1 MINKYLLTT
10 IFVITLITNTV
21 SFAQQSVEVISNE
34 EQRDST
40 AAKQKFFDRVVS
52 YFEEAKKDK
61 SQSKFDLS
69 FIGGPSYS
77 VDTKLGLGIVA
88 SGLYRVDKENL
99 DLPPSDLAIYTNF
112 TTSGFFAIGVE
123 NTTIFPNDDYRFHYD
138 MAFKYMPSKYY
149 GIGYEA
155 GSQGDYVK
163 YDEYHLG
170 LKFDVLR
177 KVLPN
182 TYVGLVFSAQNIQ
195 SRNFRDSEVRPDTD
209 SKDTAIG
216 GGFIASYD
224 SRDFIPNPSKGIFIQ
239 YEQTFFPKT
248 LGSNK
253 HFGKINFTAR
263 AYQQVWKDGLIAFD
277 LNGEFNNGEVPW
289 TMLSKLGGA
298 RQMRGYYSG
307 QYRDRKQINTQVELR
322 QKIHNRHG
330 VAVWGGAGNVFE
342 NMDKFDWSHILPTYG
357 IGYRWEFK
365 NRVNVRLDYGFGKGQ
380 SGFYFNIY
388 ESF

>member
-1 MINKYLLTT
+1 MTKHYILSKILV
-10 IFVITLITNTV
+10 IFLITNTV
-21 SFAQQSVEVISNE
+21 TFAQESTNVIEQE

-40 AAKQKFFDRVVS
+40 TVKKKFFDRVVS

-88 SGLYRVDKENL
+88 SGLYRMDKE
-99 DLPPSDLAIYTNF
+99 DMSLPPSDVAIYTNF
-112 TTSGFFAIGVE
+112 TTSGFFSIGVE
-123 NTTIFPNDDYRFHYD
+123 NTTIFPNDKYRFHYD
-138 MAFKYMPSKYY
+138 MAFKFMPSKFY
-149 GIGYEA
+149 GIGYDA
-155 GSQGDYVK
+155 GNLGEYTK

-170 LKFDVLR
+170 LKFDILR
-177 KVLPN
+177 QVLPN

-195 SRNFRDSEVRPDTD
+195 SRNFQSEEVRPDTD

-224 SRDFIPNPSKGIFIQ
+224 SRDFIPNPSKGLFIQ
-239 YEQTFFPKT
+239 YEQTFYPKT

-253 HFGKINFTAR
+253 HFGNIKFTTR
-263 AYQQVWKDGLIAFD
+263 AYKQVWKDGLLAFD
-277 LNGEFNNGEVPW
+277 LNGELNNGDVPW
-289 TMLSKLGGA
+289 TMLSKIGGS
-298 RQMRGYYSG
+298 RQMRGYFMG
-307 QYRDRKQINTQVELR
+307 QYRDRKQINTQIELR
-322 QKIHNRHG
+322 QKIYNRHG
-330 VAVWGGAGNVFE
+330 VAVWGGAGNAFK
-342 NMDKFDWSHILPTYG
+342 NMNEFDWSHTLPTYG

>member
-1 MINKYLLTT
+1 MTKHYILSKILV
-10 IFVITLITNTV
+10 IFLITNTV
-21 SFAQQSVEVISNE
+21 TFAQESTNVIEQE

-40 AAKQKFFDRVVS
+40 AVKKKFFDRVVS

-88 SGLYRVDKENL
+88 SGLYRMDKE
-99 DLPPSDLAIYTNF
+99 DMSLPPSDVAIYTNF
-112 TTSGFFAIGVE
+112 TTSGFFSIGVE
-123 NTTIFPNDDYRFHYD
+123 NTTIFPNDKYRFHYD
-138 MAFKYMPSKYY
+138 MAFKFMPSKFY
-149 GIGYEA
+149 GIGYDASNLGE
-155 GSQGDYVK
+155 YTK

-170 LKFDVLR
+170 LKFDILR
-177 KVLPN
+177 QVLPN

-195 SRNFRDSEVRPDTD
+195 SRNFQTEEVRPDTD

-224 SRDFIPNPSKGIFIQ
+224 SRDFIPNPSKGLFIQ
-239 YEQTFFPKT
+239 YEQTFYPKT

-253 HFGKINFTAR
+253 HFGNIKFTTR
-263 AYQQVWKDGLIAFD
+263 AYKQVWKDGLLAFD
-277 LNGEFNNGEVPW
+277 LNGEFNNGDVPW
-289 TMLSKLGGA
+289 TMLSKIGGS
-298 RQMRGYYSG
+298 RQMRGYFMG
-307 QYRDRKQINTQVELR
+307 QYRDRKQINTQIELR
-322 QKIHNRHG
+322 QKIYNRHG
-330 VAVWGGAGNVFE
+330 VAVWGGAGNAFK
-342 NMDKFDWSHILPTYG
+342 NMNEFDWSHTLPTYG

>member
-1 MINKYLLTT
+1 MTNHYLISKILVIFLITTT
-10 IFVITLITNTV
+10 IT
-21 SFAQQSVEVISNE
+21 FAQEGTSVHEHE
-34 EQRDST
+34 ETRDSI
-40 AAKQKFFDRVVS
+40 AEKKKFFDRVVS

-88 SGLYRVDKENL
+88 SGLYRMDKDDL
-99 DLPPSDLAIYTNF
+99 SLPPSDVAIYTNF
-112 TTSGFFAIGVE
+112 TTSGFFSIGVE
-123 NTTIFPNDDYRFHYD
+123 NTTIFPHDKYRFHYD
-138 MAFKYMPSKYY
+138 MAFKFMPSKFY

-155 GSQGDYVK
+155 GSLGEYTK

-170 LKFDVLR
+170 LKFDILR
-177 KVLPN
+177 QVLPN

-195 SRNFRDSEVRPDTD
+195 SRNFQTEEIRPDTD

-216 GGFIASYD
+216 GGFIVSYD
-224 SRDFIPNPSKGIFIQ
+224 SRDFIPNPSKGLFVQ

-253 HFGKINFTAR
+253 HFGNIKFTTR
-263 AYQQVWKDGLIAFD
+263 AYKQVWKDGLLAFD
-277 LNGEFNNGEVPW
+277 LNGEFNNGDVPW
-289 TMLSKLGGA
+289 TMLSKVGGS
-298 RQMRGYYSG
+298 RQMRGYFMG
-307 QYRDRKQINTQVELR
+307 QYRDRKQINTQIELR
-322 QKIHNRHG
+322 QKIYNRHG
-330 VAVWGGAGNVFE
+330 IAVWGGAGNAFK
-342 NMDKFDWSHILPTYG
+342 NMNEFDWSHTLPTYG

>member
-1 MINKYLLTT
+1 MTKHYILSKILV
-10 IFVITLITNTV
+10 IFLITNTV
-21 SFAQQSVEVISNE
+21 TFAQESTNVIE
-34 EQRDST
+34 QGEQRDST
-40 AAKQKFFDRVVS
+40 AVKKKFFDRIVS

-88 SGLYRVDKENL
+88 SGLYRMDKE
-99 DLPPSDLAIYTNF
+99 DMSLPPSDVAIYTNF
-112 TTSGFFAIGVE
+112 TTSGFFSIGVE
-123 NTTIFPNDDYRFHYD
+123 NTTIFPDDKYRFHYD
-138 MAFKYMPSKYY
+138 MAFKFMPSKFY
-149 GIGYEA
+149 GIGYDA
-155 GSQGDYVK
+155 GNLGEYTK

-170 LKFDVLR
+170 LKFDILR
-177 KVLPN
+177 QVLPN

-195 SRNFRDSEVRPDTD
+195 SRNFQTEEVRPDTD

-224 SRDFIPNPSKGIFIQ
+224 SRDFIPNPSKGLFIQ
-239 YEQTFFPKT
+239 YEQTFYPKT

-253 HFGKINFTAR
+253 HFGNIKFTTR
-263 AYQQVWKDGLIAFD
+263 AYKQVWKDGLLAFD
-277 LNGEFNNGEVPW
+277 LNGEFNNGDVPW
-289 TMLSKLGGA
+289 TMLSKIGGS
-298 RQMRGYYSG
+298 RQMRGYFMG
-307 QYRDRKQINTQVELR
+307 QYRDRKQINTQIELR
-322 QKIHNRHG
+322 QKIYNRHG
-330 VAVWGGAGNVFE
+330 VAVWGGAGNAFK
-342 NMDKFDWSHILPTYG
+342 NMNEFDWSHTLPTYG

>member
-1 MINKYLLTT
+1 MTKHYILSKILV
-10 IFVITLITNTV
+10 IFLITNTV
-21 SFAQQSVEVISNE
+21 TFAQESTNVIE
-34 EQRDST
+34 QGEQRDST
-40 AAKQKFFDRVVS
+40 AVKKKFFDRIVS

-88 SGLYRVDKENL
+88 SGLYRMDKE
-99 DLPPSDLAIYTNF
+99 DMSLPPSDVAIYTNF
-112 TTSGFFAIGVE
+112 TTSGFFSIGVE
-123 NTTIFPNDDYRFHYD
+123 NTTIFPDDKYRFHYD
-138 MAFKYMPSKYY
+138 MAFKFMPSKFY
-149 GIGYEA
+149 GIGYDA
-155 GSQGDYVK
+155 GNLGEYTK

-170 LKFDVLR
+170 LKFDILR
-177 KVLPN
+177 QVLPN

-195 SRNFRDSEVRPDTD
+195 SRNFQSEEIRPDTD

-224 SRDFIPNPSKGIFIQ
+224 SRDFIPNPSKGLFIQ
-239 YEQTFFPKT
+239 YEQTFYPKT

-253 HFGKINFTAR
+253 HFGNIKFTTR
-263 AYQQVWKDGLIAFD
+263 AYKQVWKDGLLAFD
-277 LNGEFNNGEVPW
+277 LNGEFNNGDVPW
-289 TMLSKLGGA
+289 TMLSKIGGS
-298 RQMRGYYSG
+298 RQMRGYFMG
-307 QYRDRKQINTQVELR
+307 QYRDRKQINTQIELR
-322 QKIHNRHG
+322 QKIYNRHG
-330 VAVWGGAGNVFE
+330 VAVWGGAGNAFK
-342 NMDKFDWSHILPTYG
+342 NMNEFDWSHTLPTYG

>member
-1 MINKYLLTT
+1 MTST
-10 IFVITLITNTV
+10 ITL
-21 SFAQQSVEVISNE
+21 AQERTSDIPNE
-34 EQRDST
+34 ELRDST
-40 AAKQKFFDRVVS
+40 ATNKKFFDRVIS

-88 SGLYRVDKENL
+88 SGLYRLDKEDL
-99 DLPPSDLAIYTNF
+99 SLPPSDVAIYTNF

-138 MAFKYMPSKYY
+138 MAFKYMPSKYF
-149 GIGYEA
+149 GIGYDA
-155 GSQGDYVK
+155 GDLGEYTK

-170 LKFDVLR
+170 LKFDILR
-177 KVLPN
+177 KILPN

-195 SRNFRDSEVRPDTD
+195 SRNFQDINVRPDTD
-209 SKDTAIG
+209 SKNTAIG
-216 GGFIASYD
+216 GGFIAQYD
-224 SRDFIPNPSKGIFIQ
+224 TRDFIPNPSKGIFIL
-239 YEQTFFPKT
+239 YEQTFFPKS

-253 HFGKINFTAR
+253 HFGNIKFTTR
-263 AYQQVWKDGLIAFD
+263 AYKEVWKDGLIAFD
-277 LNGEFNNGEVPW
+277 LNGEFNNGDVPW
-289 TMLSKLGGA
+289 TMLSKIGGA
-298 RQMRGYYSG
+298 RQMRGYFMG

-322 QKIHNRHG
+322 QKIYNRHG
-330 VAVWGGAGNVFE
+330 VAVWGGAGNVFK
-342 NMDKFDWSHILPTYG
+342 NMKEFDWTHTLPTYG

>member
-1 MINKYLLTT
+1 MTKHYILSKILV
-10 IFVITLITNTV
+10 IFLITNTV
-21 SFAQQSVEVISNE
+21 TFAQESTNVIEQE

-40 AAKQKFFDRVVS
+40 AVKKKFFDRVVS

-88 SGLYRVDKENL
+88 SGLYRMDKE
-99 DLPPSDLAIYTNF
+99 DMSLPPSDVAIYTNF
-112 TTSGFFAIGVE
+112 TTSGFFSIGVE
-123 NTTIFPNDDYRFHYD
+123 NTTIFPDDKYRFHYD
-138 MAFKYMPSKYY
+138 MAFKFMPSKFY
-149 GIGYEA
+149 GIGYDA
-155 GSQGDYVK
+155 GNLGEYTK

-170 LKFDVLR
+170 LKFDILR
-177 KVLPN
+177 QVLPN

-195 SRNFRDSEVRPDTD
+195 SRNFQSEEVRPDTD

-224 SRDFIPNPSKGIFIQ
+224 SRDFIPNPSKGLFIQ
-239 YEQTFFPKT
+239 YEQTFYPKT

-253 HFGKINFTAR
+253 HFGNIKFTTR
-263 AYQQVWKDGLIAFD
+263 AYKQVWKDGLLAFD
-277 LNGEFNNGEVPW
+277 LNGEFNNGDVPW
-289 TMLSKLGGA
+289 TMLSKIGGS
-298 RQMRGYYSG
+298 RQMRGYFMG
-307 QYRDRKQINTQVELR
+307 QYRDRKQINTQIELR
-322 QKIHNRHG
+322 QKIYNRHG
-330 VAVWGGAGNVFE
+330 VAVWGGAGNAFK
-342 NMDKFDWSHILPTYG
+342 NMNEFDWSHTLPTYG

>member
-21 SFAQQSVEVISNE
+21 SFAQQSADVISNE

-40 AAKQKFFDRVVS
+40 AAKKKFFERVVS

-99 DLPPSDLAIYTNF
+99 DLPPSDVAIYTNF

-123 NTTIFPNDDYRFHYD
+123 NTTIFPNDNYRFNYD

-342 NMDKFDWSHILPTYG
+342 NMDKFDWSHTLPTYG